1 MEEKT
6 TLQKIKEQ
14 LEKKM
19 TRAIVAAIDEGT
31 ECKINPNGVIGGLR
45 IDGVFLTPKIEG
57 SRGFVLNIDTPEIDQ
72 LFEPN
77 REYLKSRA
85 EELRAELEEI
95 EKQLKSE

>member
-19 TRAIVAAIDEGT
+19 TRAIVAAIEDGAEYETLSGG
-31 ECKINPNGVIGGLR
+31 GVR
-45 IDGVFLTPKIEG
+45 IDGVYLAPKFATEYY
-57 SRGFVLNIDTPEIDQ
+57 GFILDINAPEIEQ
-72 LFEPN
+72 LFKPTE
-77 REYLKSRA
+77 EDLKKRA
-85 EELRAELEEI
+85 EELHAELEEI

>member
-14 LEKKM
+14 LERKM
-19 TRAIVAAIDEGT
+19 KRAIVQAIEDGAKCE
-31 ECKINPNGVIGGLR
+31 KQLGGIT
-45 IDGVFLTPKIEG
+45 IDGVYLPSSLTADYYGVVLKIYA
-57 SRGFVLNIDTPEIDQ
+57 PEIDQ
-72 LFEPN
+72 LFEPKKDD
-77 REYLKSRA
+77 LKKRA